1 MSKIKHIFLFVFL
14 LIFVNCSKDET
25 LDPEETKPLVSEEIK
40 PLVSAVE
47 IGNSELPYIKIN
59 TPSAIQNEPKVAGEM
74 EIYINKKRVFINPI
88 GIEFRGSTSYRISDK
103 KSFGIETRDTNGNG
117 KDISILGF
125 PPEEDWILTGDV
137 FQAPNTIFDRTL
149 MYHYLGYELFRNMGN
164 YSSRSKFVEVELNGK
179 YIGIYVFMEK
189 LKRGADRIKIESL
202 ASSDTDAGKI
212 TGGYILKIDKTS
224 GSDVLGTHPLSYYDN
239 NWDDDCRYTEYN
251 SFRSNFDINRNR
263 ITFAPFGPPYH
274 SNKYLETYFVYDYPK
289 PENINAAQKTYI
301 KNYINEFETA
311 LLNDN
316 FNSNSRTYTN
326 YIDRKSFI
334 DFFIINEVA
343 GNIDGYRLSTYMHK
357 ARGGKLKMGPI
368 WDLNIGY
375 GTGGR
380 VPVSDWIINYNTYVT
395 NDAWMVP
402 FWWKRLMEDPQF
414 RSELKTRW
422 IELRGNVLSTPKV
435 IELTNTTSNY
445 LTVNNAIVR
454 NYTKWTGINFN
465 YNNSV
470 SELKNYLTNRLAWMD
485 SKILSF

>member
-1 MSKIKHIFLFVFL
+1 MLKLKYLFLLFFV

-25 LDPEETKPLVSEEIK
+25 IDSEETKPTITEEIK
-40 PLVSAVE
+40 PLISAVE
-47 IGNSELPYIKIN
+47 IGNSELPYIKIKSIS
-59 TPSAIQNEPKVAGEM
+59 TVLNEPKVGGEM
-74 EIYINKKRVFINPI
+74 EIYINKKRVLNSLI
-88 GIEFRGSTSYRISDK
+88 GIEYRGSTSYRISDK

-117 KDISILGF
+117 KDVSILGF
-125 PPEEDWILTGDV
+125 PAEEDWILTGDV

-164 YSSRSKFVEVELNGK
+164 YSSRSKFVEVELNGT
-179 YIGIYVFMEK
+179 YLGVYVFMEK
-189 LKRGADRIKIESL
+189 LKRGADRINIESL
-202 ASSDTDAGKI
+202 AAADTDAAKI

-239 NWDDDCRYTEYN
+239 NWDDDCRYTEFN
-251 SFRSNFDINRNR
+251 SFRSNYDINRNR
-263 ITFAPFGPPYH
+263 ITFPAYGAPYH

-289 PENINAAQKTYI
+289 AETINAAQKAYI
-301 KNYINEFETA
+301 KNYVNDFETA

-316 FNSNSRTYTN
+316 FSTNNRTYTN

-380 VPVSDWIINYNTYVT
+380 VPVNDWIINYNSYIT
-395 NDAWMVP
+395 NDAWMIP

-414 RSELKTRW
+414 RSELKSRW
-422 IELRGNVLSTPKV
+422 TELRANTLSTSKV
-435 IELTNTTSNY
+435 LELTTNTANY
-445 LTVNNAIVR
+445 LTVNNAIIR
-454 NYTKWTGINFN
+454 NYTKWTGINYN

-470 SELKNYLTNRLAWMD
+470 TDLKTYLTNRLAWMD
-485 SKILSF
+485 SKISAY